1 MFCLAPN
8 RVALGGLS
16 EHRRA
21 SECGSSPCA
30 LRIVEDLARYC
41 FTRSTPFYLRV
52 CCGLLPASQVR
63 TRPRPRLCPP
73 LHVSRTADT
82 SPTHQVHG
90 VRRPRHTL
98 PASRLPQG
106 WSRVPAPGRGPAAG
120 RLMARGEVSTPEVTR
135 WLVRL
140 AFSLA
145 VGLSTSVP
153 RWLSSKGHP
162 QASDMKTLPG
172 FICSLRHW
180 RRDF

>member
-1 MFCLAPN
+1 MRAEQSSARLRETRFSWCRIGDLVVTFCLAPN
-8 RVALGGLS
+8 RIALGGLS

-63 TRPRPRLCPP
+63 THPRPRLCLP

-106 WSRVPAPGRGPAAG
+106 WSRVPAPGRGH
-120 RLMARGEVSTPEVTR
+120 RLRVA
-135 WLVRL
+135 
-140 AFSLA
+140 
-145 VGLSTSVP
+145 
-153 RWLSSKGHP
+153 
-162 QASDMKTLPG
+162 
-172 FICSLRHW
+172 
-180 RRDF
+180 